1 MAFHLLD
8 LFTCNQYTYIQT
20 CDVLSCNARTLNTNE
35 YTIKNTFKFAEEL
48 QSFDSKLAMAS
59 CDIESLFTN
68 IPLEETIG
76 LGVENLFK
84 DRTHVDNLS
93 KTLSVSCLLGPCM
106 NH

>member
-1 MAFHLLD
+1 MLEPLTLMSILLRTHLHL
-8 LFTCNQYTYIQT
+8 Q
-20 CDVLSCNARTLNTNE
+20 
-35 YTIKNTFKFAEEL
+35 KNFKI
-48 QSFDSKLAMAS
+48 FDSKLAMAS